1 MLVDFVLEKLGDSR
15 TRKRGSISLTI
26 RITIIVVLIFLYD
39 VKNIWIDEV
48 LLP

>member
-1 MLVDFVLEKLGDSR
+1 MLVDFVLEKLGDSG

-26 RITIIVVLIFLYD
+26 SITIIVVLIFLYD
-39 VKNIWIDEV
+39 VKDVWIDEV